1 MTSAV
6 RRFVAL
12 SACSIAFLFGCSTS
26 EIIPDPTI
34 DSSPPPVDAAPDQ
47 SVVPD
52 VRVDRGPDTSPDAV
66 DAGAPDAPIE
76 AAPVDANDGSA
87 IGDAACGDACPS
99 WLCLDGACVECT
111 ADEHCGGSKP
121 RCDVPNRTCVPC
133 LPGAKDNCPAGQYC
147 TGAFTCAPGCKGNA
161 ACASGVCNANH
172 ECEHCQGDL
181 ECSAGRVCGSGT
193 CSAPCTGQGP
203 STCAAGFECCG
214 QHCVDPKRDIAHC
227 GACTGACRPE
237 EFCAS
242 GAGPSSCQDAT
253 FAHLCA
259 NTKTTRVLDGFP
271 LDDAA
276 ALVLQNAIT
285 TSCNPAP
292 MAASSPKDAT
302 GWINPTTGQPVA
314 GPGDLLTVAGGTF
327 VQKVVTYLDAIGA
340 TPVYL
345 VMTPTSWE
353 YHERAPAGDGGA
365 DAGAGPIVAS
375 LRFDQ
380 MTPQHDLIAIQLVRD
395 ASGSLLLIAFGQEPE
410 STAAAAWYVAN
421 VLLPNRANYNQSWY
435 VYEWFG
441 KSDAGPTGADD
452 FDLLASGP

>member
-1 MTSAV
+1 
-6 RRFVAL
+6 
-12 SACSIAFLFGCSTS
+12 
-26 EIIPDPTI
+26 
-34 DSSPPPVDAAPDQ
+34 
-47 SVVPD
+47 
-52 VRVDRGPDTSPDAV
+52 
-66 DAGAPDAPIE
+66 
-76 AAPVDANDGSA
+76 
-87 IGDAACGDACPS
+87 
-99 WLCLDGACVECT
+99 
-111 ADEHCGGSKP
+111 
-121 RCDVPNRTCVPC
+121 
-133 LPGAKDNCPAGQYC
+133 
-147 TGAFTCAPGCKGNA
+147 
-161 ACASGVCNANH
+161 
-172 ECEHCQGDL
+172 
-181 ECSAGRVCGSGT
+181 
-193 CSAPCTGQGP
+193 
-203 STCAAGFECCG
+203 
-214 QHCVDPKRDIAHC
+214 
-227 GACTGACRPE
+227 
-237 EFCAS
+237 
-242 GAGPSSCQDAT
+242 
-253 FAHLCA
+253 
-259 NTKTTRVLDGFP
+259 
-271 LDDAA
+271 
-276 ALVLQNAIT
+276 
-285 TSCNPAP
+285 